1 MAQILIVDDN
11 QKIRRMLSRALCDYR
26 IETAVSGKE
35 ALLKISSNQFHAVL
49 LDVVLPDANDLEL
62 LKEIKKLQPFCHVIV
77 MTGYASI
84 TLAVEAIKIGAYDF
98 IEKPFTP
105 SIIRNLIKKAIDES
119 GIYDGC
125 LPENVSVLAD
135 SVGFVGRKS
144 KEVQDLLLTAY
155 KVAGKD
161 LSILIHGETGA
172 GKEYLARFI
181 HLASLRSR
189 ERFFPVNCGAFIESL
204 AESELFG
211 HEKGAFTGAD
221 RLRRGCFELADK
233 GTIFLDEIG
242 DASLGVQA
250 RLLRILETGEF
261 QRVGGESLLTT
272 DVRVLA
278 ATNIDLMKEV
288 KKKLFREDLYYRLG
302 VVCLHIPPLRKRRDD
317 ILPLAQF
324 FLQRTAE
331 PGRALVLSPEVVQIL
346 LNYAWPGNVRE
357 LANAIQQAA
366 ALAED
371 GTILPDH
378 LPSHLRQHTAKRTPR
393 KEKNIPPSMAECEK
407 RAIEA
412 ALEYC
417 HGNIPKA
424 ASVLGIGQATL
435 YRKINKY
442 LIMVDRK

>member
-11 QKIRRMLSRALCDYR
+11 QKIQRMLSRALCDYR

-35 ALLKISSNQFHAVL
+35 ALLKISSNQFHAIL
-49 LDVVLPDANDLEL
+49 LDVVLPDVNDLEL

-84 TLAVEAIKIGAYDF
+84 TLAVEAIKIGAFDF

-105 SIIRNLIKKAIDES
+105 SKIRKLIKKAIDES
-119 GIYDGC
+119 SIYDGS

-144 KEVQDLLLTAY
+144 KDVQDLLLTAY

-181 HLASLRSR
+181 HLASPRSG

-242 DASLGVQA
+242 DASPGVQA

-261 QRVGGESLLTT
+261 QRVGGESMITV

-278 ATNIDLMKEV
+278 ATNIDLMKAV
-288 KKKLFREDLYYRLG
+288 KKKLFREGLL
-302 VVCLHIPPLRKRRDD
+302 
-317 ILPLAQF
+317 LPLGGSMF
-324 FLQRTAE
+324 TYTAF
-331 PGRALVLSPEVVQIL
+331 
-346 LNYAWPGNVRE
+346 
-357 LANAIQQAA
+357 
-366 ALAED
+366 
-371 GTILPDH
+371 
-378 LPSHLRQHTAKRTPR
+378 AKP
-393 KEKNIPPSMAECEK
+393 A
-407 RAIEA
+407 
-412 ALEYC
+412 
-417 HGNIPKA
+417 
-424 ASVLGIGQATL
+424 
-435 YRKINKY
+435 
-442 LIMVDRK
+442 